1 MRRNNMMYKK
11 KYIYKR
17 ILQLI
22 VVLLGVTFLTYLITQ
37 STPSDAAEMLY
48 LKQGITPSEELLDR
62 TREEMGL
69 NKPFLTQYGN
79 WLIKVVQGD
88 LGISYH
94 YNEPVFLQLSKK
106 LPGTLKLTGASLFVI
121 VLIAF
126 PLGIICAVYNNK
138 VIDYIIRVIS
148 FFGISIPNF
157 WLGLLLTYIFAV
169 KLGWLN
175 VLSSEDIS
183 GMILPVATLSIPL
196 ISNYVR
202 QIRSVVL
209 EALSQEYV
217 IGAKARGVADWR
229 IILCHVLPNSLPPII
244 TLMGMSIGHLLGG
257 AAIVE
262 TIFSW
267 QGIGSMVV
275 EAIRVRDYPVIQG
288 YVIWMAFIYVI
299 VNLIV
304 DISCHILDPN

>member
-1 MRRNNMMYKK
+1 MQRNDMRYMK

-22 VVLLGVTFLTYLITQ
+22 VVLIGVTFLTFLVTQ

-62 TREEMGL
+62 TRMEMGL
-69 NKPFLTQYGN
+69 NKPFLIQYGN
-79 WLIKVVQGD
+79 WLIKVLQGD
-88 LGISYH
+88 LGTSYH
-94 YNEPVFLQLSKK
+94 YNEPVFSQLSKK
-106 LPGTLKLTGASLFVI
+106 IPGTLKLTGASLLVI

-126 PLGIICAVYNNK
+126 PLGIVCAIYNNK

-148 FFGISIPNF
+148 FFGISMPNF

-175 VLSSEDIS
+175 VLNSEDLL

-209 EALSQEYV
+209 EALNQEYV
-217 IGAKARGVADWR
+217 IGAKSRGVADWR
-229 IILCHVLPNSLPPII
+229 IILCHVLPNSMPPII

-267 QGIGSMVV
+267 QGMGSMVV
-275 EAIRVRDYPVIQG
+275 DAIRVRDYPVIQG